1 MKDVYKLL
9 EQLSSESISKNFD
22 SINKLIDTNFFESV
36 VDILIEKKVKLSQE
50 ILNFYIK
57 N

>member
-9 EQLSSESISKNFD
+9 ELLSGESISKNFD

-36 VDILIEKKVKLSQE
+36 VDILIQKKVK
-50 ILNFYIK
+50 IP
-57 N
+57 